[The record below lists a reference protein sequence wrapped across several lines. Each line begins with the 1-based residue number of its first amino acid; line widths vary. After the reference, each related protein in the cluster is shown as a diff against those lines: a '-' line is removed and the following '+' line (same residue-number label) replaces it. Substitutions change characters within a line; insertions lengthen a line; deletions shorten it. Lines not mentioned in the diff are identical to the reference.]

1 MAVPRVIDHTDAM
14 GRSATYFAARPSPFF
29 VLGLPHVTLIELRL
43 ALISYQDYH
52 MLLLTLAGHADLATV
67 VHCALRELAS
77 YRAPKTN
84 ERALLLRPHQ
94 TLTDM
99 HMRDRAELEFQKQ
112 CVEALF
118 PVRLCLRSY
127 HCIFQRACFQ
137 VFLLGF
143 KRRR

>member
-1 MAVPRVIDHTDAM
+1 
-14 GRSATYFAARPSPFF
+14 
-29 VLGLPHVTLIELRL
+29 
-43 ALISYQDYH
+43 

-118 PVRLCLRSY
+118 PVRLCLRSA
-127 HCIFQRACFQ
+127 QRELGNRDAVQARPAAKSAPRSLRRALLTSQ
-137 VFLLGF
+137 VNPGSLYRCG
-143 KRRR
+143 RRT